1 MLKLHMMQLKDN
13 IVITETGFVFDPDT
27 GESFS
32 VNPIGRELLEK
43 LRQQLNADEIT
54 DQITERYDVDVVRFQ
69 RYFDD
74 FLIMLRHFN
83 LVSGTE

>member
-1 MLKLHMMQLKDN
+1 MMQLKEN
-13 IVITETGFVFDPDT
+13 IVVTETGFVFDPDT

-43 LRQQLNADEIT
+43 LGQSMSADEIT
-54 DQITERYDVDVVRFQ
+54 KQITDKYDVDALRFQ

-83 LVSGTE
+83 LVTGTE

>member
-1 MLKLHMMQLKDN
+1 MMRLKEN

-43 LRQQLNADEIT
+43 LKEQLGTDEIT
-54 DQITERYDVDVVRFQ
+54 EQITERYDVDAIRFQ
-69 RYFDD
+69 RYLDD

-83 LVSGTE
+83 LVTGTD

>member
-1 MLKLHMMQLKDN
+1 MMRLKEN
-13 IVITETGFVFDPDT
+13 IVVTETGFVFDPDT
-27 GESFS
+27 GESYS

-43 LRQQLNADEIT
+43 IRQQLDAGEIT
-54 DQITERYDVDVVRFQ
+54 NQITERYDIDAIRFQ

-83 LVSGTE
+83 LVTGSE

>member
-1 MLKLHMMQLKDN
+1 MMQLKDN
-13 IVITETGFVFDPDT
+13 IVVTETGFVFDPDT

-43 LRQQLNADEIT
+43 LGQHLGTEAIT
-54 DQITERYDVDVVRFQ
+54 QQITEKYDVDALRFQ

-83 LVSGTE
+83 LVTGTE

>member
-1 MLKLHMMQLKDN
+1 MMQLKEN

-43 LRQQLNADEIT
+43 LRQELSSDVIT
-54 DQITERYDVDVVRFQ
+54 EQITERYDVDAVRFQ

-83 LVSGTE
+83 LVTGTE

>member
-1 MLKLHMMQLKDN
+1 MQLKDN

-43 LRQQLNADEIT
+43 LRQ
-54 DQITERYDVDVVRFQ
+54 
-69 RYFDD
+69 
-74 FLIMLRHFN
+74 N
-83 LVSGTE
+83 LHAGMS

>member
-1 MLKLHMMQLKDN
+1 MMQLKEN

-43 LRQQLNADEIT
+43 IRQQLDAGEIT
-54 DQITERYDVDVVRFQ
+54 NQITERYDVDAIRFQ

-83 LVSGTE
+83 LVTGTE

>member
-1 MLKLHMMQLKDN
+1 MMQLKEN
-13 IVITETGFVFDPDT
+13 IVITDTGFVFDPDT

-43 LRQQLNADEIT
+43 LGQQLSAGEIT
-54 DQITERYDVDVVRFQ
+54 EQITEKYDVDALRFQ

-83 LVSGTE
+83 LVTGTE